1 MSRLKRIR
9 QDMNNEAIRL
19 FFENLSRFGSLLPQI
34 RRHKRGLRLDKNV
47 SYSSTGELLDVWQ
60 LHGASAKPRPVVLYV
75 HGGGFRL
82 LSKDTNWTLAA
93 LFAQAGFCVF
103 SINYRL
109 SPKSKYPAAL
119 QDVCEAYTWI
129 QRNAARYGADP
140 SRVVLAGESAGA
152 NLITAL
158 AVATTFKR
166 PELFANDVFALGVVP
181 EAIIPM
187 CGILQVSNTLRFSKR
202 RKLPSL
208 VADRVHAV
216 EHGYLQGQS
225 GEGVALADP
234 LSVLESE
241 VKSERPF
248 PRTYASVGTA
258 DPILDDT
265 RRLERALHK
274 RGVEHHVSYFPG
286 EPHGFHALLFR
297 RAARDAWRETFA
309 FLGTRSAI

>member
-1 MSRLKRIR
+1 MSRLNRLR
-9 QDMNNEAIRL
+9 QNVNNQAIRL
-19 FFENLSRFGSLLPQI
+19 FFENLSRFGSLLPQV
-34 RRHKRGLRLDKNV
+34 RRHKTGLRLDKDV
-47 SYSSTGELLDVWQ
+47 IYSSSGQLLDVWQ
-60 LHGASAKPRPVVLYV
+60 LHGASTKPRPVVLYV

-109 SPKSKYPAAL
+109 SPKFKYPAAL
-119 QDVCEAYTWI
+119 QDVCEAYAWI

-140 SRVVLAGESAGA
+140 SRVVLTGESAGA

-166 PELFANDVFALGVVP
+166 PEPFASDVFELGVVP
-181 EAIIPM
+181 EAIVPM
-187 CGILQVSNTLRFSKR
+187 CGILQVSDTLRFSKR
-202 RKLPSL
+202 RKLPRL
-208 VADRVHAV
+208 VADRVLAV
-216 EHGYLQGQS
+216 EQGYLQGQS
-225 GEGVALADP
+225 GEGAALADP
-234 LSVLESE
+234 LVVLESDAE
-241 VKSERPF
+241 SARPF

-274 RGVEHHVSYFPG
+274 RGVDHQVSYFPG

-297 RAARDAWRETFA
+297 RAARDAWRKTFA